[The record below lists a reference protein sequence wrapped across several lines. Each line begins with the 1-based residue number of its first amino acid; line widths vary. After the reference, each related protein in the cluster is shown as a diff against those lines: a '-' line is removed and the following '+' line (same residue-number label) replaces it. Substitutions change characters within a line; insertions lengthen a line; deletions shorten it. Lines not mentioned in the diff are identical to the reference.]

1 MSIKTMVSKRKASK
15 KQRQDNRQAKK
26 ASKQAKRDAKV
37 EKIKAKNL
45 IKTNKAQAIL
55 DGTWKSPGSSIKDTV
70 SGIVSSVF
78 GGGASETTDSS
89 SSFGGGASETT
100 DTQTGTKKTL
110 ILPISLGVVAVVGL
124 LVAIFKRKKR

>member
-1 MSIKTMVSKRKASK
+1 MSIKTMVSKHKASK

-37 EKIKAKNL
+37 ERIKAKNL

-55 DGTWKSPGSSIKDTV
+55 DGTWKGSGSQIKDTL
-70 SGIVSSVF
+70 SGVVSSVF

-89 SSFGGGASETT
+89 SSETT
-100 DTQTGTKKTL
+100 DTQTGTKKSL

>member
-1 MSIKTMVSKRKASK
+1 MSIKTRVSGRKAKK

-26 ASKQAKRDAKV
+26 AGKQAKRDARV
-37 EKIKAKNL
+37 ERIKAKNL
-45 IKTNKAQAIL
+45 IKTNKAQAIA
-55 DGTWKSPGSSIKDTV
+55 DGTWKSSGSQVKDTV
-70 SGIVSSVF
+70 SGFVGSIF

-89 SSFGGGASETT
+89 VFGGGASETT
-100 DTQTGTKKTL
+100 DTQTGTKKSL